1 MKRWIFLAS
10 LIAIAATG
18 AALYSTGKLEAAREA
33 AVAALAPKPKAA
45 PKPTEPPAVTVV
57 AVTREPFT
65 ATVLVT
71 GTIVPRE
78 EILVAPEINGQR
90 IVEIL
95 VEEGDRVKKGDVMAR
110 LVTLNLDAQI
120 AQNEAAQARAK
131 AAIQQAQSAI
141 EQAKA
146 TVAQTEAALK
156 RAEPLKRSG
165 YIADSTYDDR
175 LAAARTARA
184 QLRSAQDG
192 LNVAEA
198 EKAQTEAQFR
208 ELAWRRANTEVR
220 APANGVVSRR
230 DAKLGALASSGGDPM
245 FRIIEDGDVELR
257 GEVTSHQLASI
268 ATGQPAE
275 VEIAGVGTVTG
286 KVRLISPEVDQAT
299 RLGHVRVSL
308 PRNPQIRIGSF
319 ARGRITTGRSVGLSI
334 PLSAVMYDNSKNYV
348 LVVADGVA
356 ARRTITAGLRTGS
369 NVEVTRGLAA
379 GDVVVAKAGTFL
391 RDGDRVRS
399 ILRENTRLS
408 GVN

>member
-1 MKRWIFLAS
+1 MKRWIFLVS

-18 AALYSTGKLEAAREA
+18 AALYSTGKLEGVREA
-33 AVAALAPKPKAA
+33 AAAVFAPKPKAP
-45 PKPTEPPAVTVV
+45 PKPAEPPAVSVV
-57 AVTREPFT
+57 TVTREPFT

-78 EILVAPEINGQR
+78 EILVAPEISGQR

-131 AAIQQAQSAI
+131 AAIQQARSAI

-146 TVAQTEAALK
+146 AVAQSEAALK

-184 QLRSAQDG
+184 QLLSAQDG
-192 LNVAEA
+192 LSVAEA

-220 APANGVVSRR
+220 APADGVVSRR
-230 DAKLGALASSGGDPM
+230 NAKLGALASSSGDPM
-245 FRIIEDGDVELR
+245 FRIIENGDVELR
-257 GEVTSHQLASI
+257 GEVTSHQLAGI
-268 ATGQPAE
+268 VTGQPAE
-275 VEIAGVGTVTG
+275 VEIAGVGTVAGT
-286 KVRLISPEVDQAT
+286 VRLIAPEVEQAT
-299 RLGHVRVSL
+299 RLGHVRLSL

-319 ARGRITTGRSVGLSI
+319 ARGRITTGRSVGLSV
-334 PLSAVMYDNSKNYV
+334 PLSAVMYDDNKNYV
-348 LVVADGVA
+348 LVVTDGVA
-356 ARRTITAGLRTGS
+356 TRRTIKTDLRTGG
-369 NVEVTRGLAA
+369 NVEVTRGLTA
-379 GDVVVAKAGTFL
+379 GDIVVAKAGTFL
-391 RDGDRVRS
+391 RDGDRVRI